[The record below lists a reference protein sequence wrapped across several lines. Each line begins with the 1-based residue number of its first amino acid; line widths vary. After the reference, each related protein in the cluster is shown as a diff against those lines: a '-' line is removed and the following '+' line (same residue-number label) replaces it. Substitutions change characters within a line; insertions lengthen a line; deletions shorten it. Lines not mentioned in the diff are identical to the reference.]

1 MLRIIIALFRV
12 VAYNFHRKS
21 EIVVEAK
28 LVMVSFK
35 RKKIESIFKKL
46 K

>member
-21 EIVVEAK
+21 EIFVEAK
-28 LVMVSFK
+28 LVVVLFK
-35 RKKIESIFKKL
+35 RKKIEFIL
-46 K
+46 RN